1 MVTLTAQPHCCILS
15 NVVLIKH
22 ISMFAFNFTFQKQLL
37 AASMPAV
44 PIASISVIAAVI
56 ALLSLAKRVTD
67 GSGQS
72 SR

>member
-1 MVTLTAQPHCCILS
+1 
-15 NVVLIKH
+15 
-22 ISMFAFNFTFQKQLL
+22 MFAFNFTFQKQLL